1 MRGILENLAF
11 RQARD
16 GTPYPQLIL
25 GVPKKVTLVLGFLF
39 CATCHTRI
47 QPDGSVIEGGQR
59 TVLDLLLRF
68 GGDVASVRRCATAL
82 FQAPWLGHAAS
93 WLSLRVNLLP
103 LKLCDLNINHAWGP
117 RMSEM
122 RDPQHSGREILL

>member
-1 MRGILENLAF
+1 LRGILENLAL

-59 TVLDLLLRF
+59 TVPDLLLRF
-68 GGDVASVRRCATAL
+68 AGDVASVRRCARAL
-82 FQAPWLGHAAS
+82 FQAL
-93 WLSLRVNLLP
+93 
-103 LKLCDLNINHAWGP
+103 
-117 RMSEM
+117 
-122 RDPQHSGREILL
+122 